1 MSLSS
6 GLLPSNKVLKIRLV
20 INLITLM
27 QSMSSKSLSL
37 IVVVVKSMMVVVK
50 EKIDQVLLRG
60 LGWWL
65 WVVGSEVGFF
75 IGGWWLIF
83 GIGLWVVCWVY
94 LAQFRLRWFTWDNRG
109 YGGGWWWW

>member
-37 IVVVVKSMMVVVK
+37 IVVVVKFITFSMST
-50 EKIDQVLLRG
+50 RG
-60 LGWWL
+60 LKHWRSL
-65 WVVGSEVGFF
+65 STRVADVDTNCPT
-75 IGGWWLIF
+75 
-83 GIGLWVVCWVY
+83 GLAPQVK
-94 LAQFRLRWFTWDNRG
+94 
-109 YGGGWWWW
+109 